1 MQVFNGLALNPL
13 DRINMPNKQSS
24 TKRFRTDTAI
34 KLNHSTSY
42 LRKRGKKLPVI
53 LLLTHW
59 SLFGFSLGGSLNL
72 SFSKEV
78 CVAGY
83 TAIGITEF
91 FLIKFLLLYQLFFGM
106 SNSATWYT
114 KYLVGQFSISK
125 KSV

>member
-42 LRKRGKKLPVI
+42 LRKRGKQLPVI

-78 CVAGY
+78 CEAGY
-83 TAIGITEF
+83 TIKYSSLRASLLTVLRIAYAIVRLSSIGFDWF
-91 FLIKFLLLYQLFFGM
+91 FFF
-106 SNSATWYT
+106 SVS
-114 KYLVGQFSISK
+114 SISFD
-125 KSV
+125 

>member
-34 KLNHSTSY
+34 KLNQRK
-42 LRKRGKKLPVI
+42 RKRGKKLPVI

-78 CVAGY
+78 CEAGY
-83 TAIGITEF
+83 TIKYSSLRASLLTVLRIAYAIVRLSSIGFDWF
-91 FLIKFLLLYQLFFGM
+91 FFF
-106 SNSATWYT
+106 SVS
-114 KYLVGQFSISK
+114 SISFD
-125 KSV
+125 